1 MIFQRV
7 ILFCLEIVF
16 LTAFLK
22 FGLVWF
28 ISLFLNLTLA
38 KHKLKSLYYSDSLWK
53 YLAVFSS
60 PGYHCNGGINRLIVL
75 TVYLVG

>member
-38 KHKLKSLYYSDSLWK
+38 KRKLKSLYYSDSLCK
-53 YLAVFSS
+53 YLAVFS